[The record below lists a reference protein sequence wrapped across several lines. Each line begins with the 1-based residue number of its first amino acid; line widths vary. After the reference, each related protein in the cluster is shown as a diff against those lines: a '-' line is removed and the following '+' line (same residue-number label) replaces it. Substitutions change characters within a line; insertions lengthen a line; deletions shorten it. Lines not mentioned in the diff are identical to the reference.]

1 MRAINLLPRDDS
13 RRRRGGGESPNTLVI
28 TGVLMGVVLTAV
40 FSALFL
46 MASGKV
52 SEKRAALKDKNA
64 ELAAIPTPPPT
75 ELKSQE
81 DFAADKQQRLAA
93 LNGALARRVSWDRVM
108 REFAL
113 VLPDDVW
120 LKNLSAKSP
129 LSPSTAGAV
138 APATTPGAGSALP
151 PATGFTIE
159 GYTYSHAAVA
169 RLLTRLQVVPD
180 LKNVQLQSSEQ
191 AKVGGRLL
199 VHWRIVADLR
209 APGATS

>member
-1 MRAINLLPRDDS
+1 VRAINLLPRDDS
-13 RRRRGGGESPNTLVI
+13 RRRGGSETPNTLVI
-28 TGVLMGVVLTAV
+28 VGVLMVVVVTAA

-52 SEKRAALKDKNA
+52 SHKRATLKDKQA
-64 ELAAIPTPPPT
+64 ELASIPTPPPT
-75 ELKSQE
+75 ELKTQE
-81 DFAADKQQRLAA
+81 DFAADKKQRVTA
-93 LNGALARRVSWDRVM
+93 LNGALGRRVAWDRVM

-120 LKNLSAKSP
+120 LKSLSAKSP
-129 LSPSTAGAV
+129 LSPSAAAGPA
-138 APATTPGAGSALP
+138 APATGGGSALP

-159 GYTYSHAAVA
+159 GFTYSHAAVA
-169 RLLTRLQVVPD
+169 RLLTRLQLVPD
-180 LKNVQLQSSEQ
+180 LKNVQLQSSEL
-191 AKVGGRLL
+191 AKVGGRQL

>member
-1 MRAINLLPRDDS
+1 MRAINLLPRDD
-13 RRRRGGGESPNTLVI
+13 RRRRPGADSHNTIVLA
-28 TGVLMGVVLTAV
+28 GVLMAVLLTAV
-40 FSALFL
+40 MSALFL
-46 MASGKV
+46 MSSGSVRDK
-52 SEKRAALKDKNA
+52 KAQLKQKQA
-64 ELAAIPTPPPT
+64 ELSSIPTPPPT
-75 ELKSQE
+75 ELKTQE
-81 DFAADKQQRLAA
+81 DFAADKQQRVAA

-129 LSPSTAGAV
+129 LSPSGTGA
-138 APATTPGAGSALP
+138 AATTPTTGGSALP

-169 RLLTRLQVVPD
+169 RLLTRLQVVPN
-180 LKNVQLQSSEQ
+180 LKNVQLQTSEL
-191 AKVGGRLL
+191 AKIGGRVL
-199 VHWRIVADLR
+199 VHWRIIADVR